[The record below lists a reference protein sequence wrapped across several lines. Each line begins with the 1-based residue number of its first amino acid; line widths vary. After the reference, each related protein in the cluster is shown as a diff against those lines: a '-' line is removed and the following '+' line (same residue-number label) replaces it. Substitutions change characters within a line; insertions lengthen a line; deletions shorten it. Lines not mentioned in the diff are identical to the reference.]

1 MFGYRIL
8 KPLKFLPFISTEKTS
23 DCPSALTANRKVNR
37 WELATLRGV
46 QARERTRAPHIPAS
60 AAPAEARQPASA
72 GVAKIFCL
80 LAEKLSGA
88 HCQFRWRCNARRLL
102 RLCLF
107 RCWGRQKSYPIRFSF
122 RYRTTINRDR
132 SPLI

>member
-23 DCPSALTANRKVNR
+23 DCPSALTSNRKVNR
-37 WELATLRGV
+37 RELETLRGV

-80 LAEKLSGA
+80 ARGKILERCVMSEEKRNTAAQIGTLSS
-88 HCQFRWRCNARRLL
+88 
-102 RLCLF
+102 CLIE
-107 RCWGRQKSYPIRFSF
+107 GDPEQKVRE
-122 RYRTTINRDR
+122 R
-132 SPLI
+132 